1 MTEMPQ
7 VEQSSCNAKGET
19 QCSDEMLN
27 QIHRASVRS
36 TFTNCFGISTDYPR
50 REQLSWTGDAA
61 YCIAFAIIHPRI
73 QHSVT
78 TQAPRAAAK
87 AVRGA
92 CKTDYLN
99 EGKSLSKNGSPVAF
113 LIKKADYDYSLFFFI
128 NCIKGKVLIDYYKTN
143 VPACQYRIVY
153 RTELLR
159 QIG

>member
-61 YCIAFAIIHPRI
+61 ISAEQSIIPR
-73 QHSVT
+73 HV
-78 TQAPRAAAK
+78 
-87 AVRGA
+87 
-92 CKTDYLN
+92 
-99 EGKSLSKNGSPVAF
+99 
-113 LIKKADYDYSLFFFI
+113 
-128 NCIKGKVLIDYYKTN
+128 
-143 VPACQYRIVY
+143 
-153 RTELLR
+153 RTERYPGGCKQTGSADRGRSGTLPYRNPGNQSQVYCFNGKRTGGASIPHDHHPIHAQLCLLDHAGNDHTL
-159 QIG
+159 QSTGI